1 MKNLTAY
8 QLNGISKLLPYKH
21 SLTPDENDNRK
32 LSFNAALKIIPGS
45 FLKKQV
51 QAFINVFCEYQLAD
65 TDYDIIQQNHAKYN
79 SVEQHIQQMP
89 LEVVLKFLTF
99 IIWTDRIVD
108 GYFFAKIHDRT
119 MYWLLS
125 RLEALQQATTP
136 AAVKG

>member
-8 QLNGISKLLPYKH
+8 QLNGVSKLLSYKH
-21 SLTPDENDNRK
+21 SLTPDENERK
-32 LSFNAALKIIPGS
+32 LSFHAALKIIPGS

-51 QAFINVFCEYQLAD
+51 QAFINIFCEYQLAD
-65 TDYDIIQQNHAKYN
+65 TDYDVIQTDNRKYA
-79 SVEQHIQQMP
+79 STEQHIEHMP

-108 GYFFAKIHDRT
+108 GYFFAKIHDKT

-125 RLEALQQATTP
+125 RIEALQTGTTTK
-136 AAVKG
+136 A